1 MLSRVAHNLYWLA
14 RYVERAENVARMIE
28 VTSNLNVDRKFDQSE
43 QWQPLIM
50 ITGDQDM
57 YAEHHDKFTQDDVL
71 QFLAFDESYPNS
83 IVSCLAYA
91 RENARTVREVISNEM
106 WEHLNGLYMMAKSG
120 EFDVDDPSLFF
131 EKIKIGAITFGGLS
145 ATTMSRGLAWNWMRM
160 GTMLERADKTSRIL
174 DVKYFLLLPAASYVG
189 TNYDHV
195 QWRALLQSASAL
207 QMYRQIHH
215 QITPKLVAEF
225 MLLDQHFPRSL
236 TYCLAKANASLH
248 SVTGTPLGRYSNDSE
263 KMLGRALAELTYADI
278 DEVIK
283 TGLHEFI
290 DQQQVVMNNIDQMLY
305 NQYFSL
311 TATSS

>member
-28 VTSNLNVDRKFDQSE
+28 VTSNLNVDRKFNQSE

-50 ITGDQDM
+50 ITGDQDL

-120 EFDVDDPSLFF
+120 DFDVDDPSIFF

-145 ATTMSRGLAWNWMRM
+145 ATTMSRGQAWNWMRM
-160 GTMLERADKTSRIL
+160 GSMLERADKTSRIL
-174 DVKYFLLLPAASYVG
+174 DVKYFLLLPEASYVG

-236 TYCLAKANASLH
+236 AYCLSKANASLH
-248 SVTGTPLGRYSNDSE
+248 SVTGTPLSRYSNDSE

-290 DQQQVVMNNIDQMLY
+290 DQQQVVMNNIDLMLY